1 MTSAALRVFLV
12 STALALGA
20 CTTPAQTTPAPAQS
34 AGAQTTP
41 AQTTPAVDAAAAATP
56 SPHAGCT
63 QQTAT
68 IYFTDE
74 VQSDQP
80 VAGPLL
86 NTLIDQIH
94 ACEQAGGELRALT
107 ISTSSDPGQSESA
120 ARAQIERRQERVR
133 DALVR
138 LGAPANKIHFAPTP
152 SAGANAI
159 MAKRA
164 DITAD
169 LY

>member
-1 MTSAALRVFLV
+1 MTSAALRVLLA
-12 STALALGA
+12 SAALALGA
-20 CTTPAQTTPAPAQS
+20 CADMQPAETPDT
-34 AGAQTTP
+34 
-41 AQTTPAVDAAAAATP
+41 AAAATPSVATATP

-86 NTLIDQIH
+86 STLMDQVH
-94 ACEQAGGELRALT
+94 ACEQAGGELRGIT
-107 ISTSSDPGQSESA
+107 ISTSADPGQSESA
-120 ARAQIERRQERVR
+120 ARAQIQRRQERVR

-138 LGAPANKIHFAPTP
+138 LGAPAGKIHFA
-152 SAGANAI
+152 SAGQASADAI
-159 MAKRA
+159 MSKRA